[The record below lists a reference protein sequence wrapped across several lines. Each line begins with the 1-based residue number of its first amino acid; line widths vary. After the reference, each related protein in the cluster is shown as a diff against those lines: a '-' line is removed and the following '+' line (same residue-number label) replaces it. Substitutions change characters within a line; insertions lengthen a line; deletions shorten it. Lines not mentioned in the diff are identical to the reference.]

1 MDHFERQLAQMMRDS
16 EAAPAPFESKHR
28 ERLWAGVRVRH
39 RRRAARRAVGS
50 VLAVVGLSVG
60 LSLLP
65 GHATRVEPSHPGPQP
80 TTSLP
85 TSAPPA
91 IRDASPSAPSSSSG
105 ASTAPAPPGGTA
117 TSAPP
122 ATTGSTAT
130 ATETPPGSTEG
141 ASPPSTSAPPS
152 GSATARNQPLAT
164 SSSLV
169 TP

>member
-1 MDHFERQLAQMMRDS
+1 MDHFERQLAQMLRDT
-16 EAAPAPFESKHR
+16 EAAPAPFEPKHR

-65 GHATRVEPSHPGPQP
+65 GHATRVEPSHPRPQS
-80 TTSLP
+80 TTSP
-85 TSAPPA
+85 PPSAPPA
-91 IRDASPSAPSSSSG
+91 IPDASPSAPSSSG
-105 ASTAPAPPGGTA
+105 TSTAPAPPDGTA

-122 ATTGSTAT
+122 ATIGSTAT

-152 GSATARNQPLAT
+152 GMATARNQPLTA

-169 TP
+169 PP

>member
-1 MDHFERQLAQMMRDS
+1 MDHFERQLAQMMRDT
-16 EAAPAPFESKHR
+16 EAAPAPFEPKHR
-28 ERLWAGVRVRH
+28 ERIWAGVRVRH

-65 GHATRVEPSHPGPQP
+65 GHAARVDPSHPGPQP
-80 TTSLP
+80 ATS
-85 TSAPPA
+85 PPA
-91 IRDASPSAPSSSSG
+91 IPDVSPSASPSSG
-105 ASTAPAPPGGTA
+105 TSTAPAPPDGTA
-117 TSAPP
+117 TIAPP

-152 GSATARNQPLAT
+152 GMATARNQPLTT

>member
-1 MDHFERQLAQMMRDS
+1 MDHFERQLAQMMRDT
-16 EAAPAPFESKHR
+16 EAAPAPFEPKHR

-60 LSLLP
+60 LALLP

-80 TTSLP
+80 ATSPPL
-85 TSAPPA
+85 SAPPA
-91 IRDASPSAPSSSSG
+91 IPDASPSTPSPSDT
-105 ASTAPAPPGGTA
+105 STAPAPPDGTA
-117 TSAPP
+117 TIAPP
-122 ATTGSTAT
+122 ATTGSAAT
-130 ATETPPGSTEG
+130 APETPPGSTED
-141 ASPPSTSAPPS
+141 ASPPSTWAPPS
-152 GSATARNQPLAT
+152 GTATARNQPSTT

>member
-16 EAAPAPFESKHR
+16 EAAPAPFKPKHR

-39 RRRAARRAVGS
+39 RRRTARRAVGS

-85 TSAPPA
+85 TSAPCGDTRRVPERTLLFLGSLHRPRTPG
-91 IRDASPSAPSSSSG
+91 RDRHKRAASHPGKHSHGHRDSAG
-105 ASTAPAPPGGTA
+105 KHGGHVA
-117 TSAPP
+117 ALDV
-122 ATTGSTAT
+122 
-130 ATETPPGSTEG
+130 
-141 ASPPSTSAPPS
+141 
-152 GSATARNQPLAT
+152 GSAFG
-164 SSSLV
+164 
-169 TP
+169 

>member
-1 MDHFERQLAQMMRDS
+1 MDHFERQLAQMMRDT
-16 EAAPAPFESKHR
+16 EAPAPFEPKHR
-28 ERLWAGVRVRH
+28 ERLRAGVRVRS
-39 RRRAARRAVGS
+39 RRRAAQRAVGS

-60 LSLLP
+60 LLLLP

-80 TTSLP
+80 ATSP
-85 TSAPPA
+85 SPSASPA
-91 IRDASPSAPSSSSG
+91 TPGASPSAPSSSG
-105 ASTAPAPPGGTA
+105 NSTAPASPDGTA
-117 TSAPP
+117 AITPP

-130 ATETPPGSTEG
+130 ETLPGSTEG

-152 GSATARNQPLAT
+152 GTATARNQPSTT